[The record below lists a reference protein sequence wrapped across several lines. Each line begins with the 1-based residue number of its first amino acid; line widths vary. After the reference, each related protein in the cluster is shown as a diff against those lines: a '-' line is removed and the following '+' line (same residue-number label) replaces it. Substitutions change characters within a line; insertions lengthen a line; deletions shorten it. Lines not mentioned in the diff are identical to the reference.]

1 MVSCAAVPPSR
12 WPRRPGAAL
21 KAPISMD
28 PSVTPAPRRSFQCR
42 FCAAPLRTSFVDLGM
57 SPLCQ
62 THITS
67 EQLHEMEPFY
77 PLHAYV
83 CDECFLVQLQ
93 EFVSPQEI
101 FTEYAYF
108 SSYSTSWV
116 EHARRYA
123 HMAIERFGLGAGSKV
138 MEIASNDGYLLQHF
152 VAAGVPVLGIEPAAN
167 VAKVAVEKGVPT
179 TTRFFGLE
187 TAGEIAR
194 EHGRPDLLL
203 GNNVLAHV
211 PDLNDFVAGMKRLL
225 SPGGVITM
233 EFPHLQRLMAEN
245 QFDTIYH
252 EHFSYFSFVAVE
264 KVFAHHGLTLFD
276 VEELPT
282 HGGSLRI
289 YGRHAENTA
298 LPVGQRVAALRQR
311 EIDDGFLTLERYR
324 SFGEQVVATKR
335 RLLAF
340 LIDAKQQGKKVVGY
354 GAPGKGNTLLN
365 YCGIRTDFLD
375 FTVDANPYKQG
386 KFTPGTR
393 IPILA
398 PEQLRAARPD
408 YVLILPWNLKDEIS
422 RAASYIAEWG
432 GRFVVPIPDVRV
444 L

>member
-1 MVSCAAVPPSR
+1 MDLTSSSPAN
-12 WPRRPGAAL
+12 
-21 KAPISMD
+21 D
-28 PSVTPAPRRSFQCR
+28 PSARTTRVRNFTCR
-42 FCAAPLRTSFVDLGM
+42 FCGTRLKTTFADLGM
-57 SPLCQ
+57 SPMCQ
-62 THITS
+62 THVHPD
-67 EQLHEMEPFY
+67 QLHEMEPFY

-83 CDECFLVQLQ
+83 CDQCFLVQLQ
-93 EFVSPQEI
+93 EFVTPDQI

-108 SSYSTSWV
+108 SSYSSSWV

-123 HMAIERFGLGAGSKV
+123 ETMSDRLDLGGTSKV

-152 VAAGVPVLGIEPAAN
+152 VSRGVPVLGIEPAAN
-167 VAKVAVEKGVPT
+167 VAKVAINKGIPCAV
-179 TTRFFGLE
+179 RFFGRQS
-187 TAGEIAR
+187 AAEIAV

-211 PDLNDFVAGMKRLL
+211 PDINDFVGGMKVLL
-225 SPGGVITM
+225 APHGVITM

-252 EHFSYFSFVAVE
+252 EHFSYFSFVV
-264 KVFAHHGLTLFD
+264 VQRIFAHHGITLFD

-289 YGRHAENTA
+289 YGRHAENA
-298 LPVGQRVAALRQR
+298 SLPLTDRVRELRQR
-311 EIDDGFLTLERYR
+311 EVDYGLLTVERYLGFDER
-324 SFGEQVVATKR
+324 VRATKR
-335 RLLAF
+335 KLLSF
-340 LIDAKQQGKKVVGY
+340 LIDVKQRGKKVVGY

-386 KFTPGTR
+386 KYTPGTR
-393 IPILA
+393 IPIFA
-398 PEQLRAARPD
+398 PDKIREARPD
-408 YVLILPWNLKDEIS
+408 YVLILPWNLKDEITDVV
-422 RAASYIAEWG
+422 SYVRDWG
-432 GRFVVPIPDVRV
+432 GKFVVPIPEIRV